1 MKINKYPHGGVHR
14 PVAESTRTAPPIDP
28 RDLIAAGEAAQ
39 FEQNEFDRM
48 TGGYESG
55 SIRSVDPLFDI
66 LSFGGPK
73 FLQQIGKSGVKQL
86 AKFLKSTPK
95 SELSKM
101 PMKDI
106 IVKAIDPMDELAT
119 RRAQENLSYA
129 SERAI
134 KKAGEENT
142 AGILRLQSQSDDA
155 LRQGQI
161 QEALDRSNFEQGIDD
176 IFGQARVDD
185 IIDNGSMRFRK
196 IKDVGN
202 VDDVKRAQ
210 SLGGYEKAE
219 EYAML
224 FEDFG
229 MDKEDVMR
237 MLEER
242 FMMDKDAVKLPLN
255 VYGKQTKNLNKYG
268 GVVPVKK
275 AKKGMRL
282 NKR

>member
-14 PVAESTRTAPPIDP
+14 PVAESTGTAPTIDP
-28 RDLIAAGEAAQ
+28 SVLIAAAEAAE

-73 FLQQIGKSGVKQL
+73 FLQQIGKSGVRQL
-86 AKFLKSTPK
+86 SKFLKSTPK

-134 KKAGEENT
+134 KEAGEENA
-142 AGILRLQSQSDDA
+142 AGLLRLQSQSDDA

-161 QEALDRSNFEQGIDD
+161 QEALDRSNFEEGIDD
-176 IFGQARVDD
+176 IFGQARMDD
-185 IIDNGSMRFRK
+185 ILERRGLGMSKDLGS
-196 IKDVGN
+196 
-202 VDDVKRAQ
+202 VDDVRRAAQ
-210 SLGGYEKAE
+210 SGVDPTYIK
-219 EYAML
+219 L
-224 FEDFG
+224 FEDLG
-229 MDKEDVMR
+229 MDAKRVR
-237 MLEER
+237 QMLEER
-242 FMMDKDAVKLPLN
+242 FMMDPDAVKLPLD
-255 VYGKQTKNLNKYG
+255 VYGKQTQRLNKHG
-268 GVVPVKK
+268 GVVPIKK

>member
-28 RDLIAAGEAAQ
+28 RILIAAGEAAQ
-39 FEQNEFDRM
+39 FEKAERDRM

-73 FLQQIGKSGVKQL
+73 FLQQIGKSGVRQL
-86 AKFLKSTPK
+86 SKFLKSTPK

-142 AGILRLQSQSDDA
+142 AGMLRLQSQSDDA

-161 QEALDRSNFEQGIDD
+161 EEAYDRSNFEEGIDN
-176 IFGQARVDD
+176 IFGQARMDD
-185 IIDNGSMRFRK
+185 IIDNESGFRR
-196 IKDVGN
+196 IKDVGS

-210 SLGGYEKAE
+210 SLGGYEKAD

-224 FEDFG
+224 FEDLG
-229 MDKEDVMR
+229 MDKKDVMR

-242 FMMDKDAVKLPLN
+242 FMMDKDAVKLPLS

-282 NKR
+282 KKR

>member
-14 PVAESTRTAPPIDP
+14 PVAESTRTVSPIDP
-28 RDLIAAGEAAQ
+28 RILIAAGESAQ
-39 FEQNEFDRM
+39 LEKNEFNRM
-48 TGGYESG
+48 TGGFESG

-86 AKFLKSTPK
+86 SKFLKSTPK

-119 RRAQENLSYA
+119 RRAKENLSYA

-142 AGILRLQSQSDDA
+142 SGLLKLQSQSDDA

-161 QEALDRSNFEQGIDD
+161 EEAYDRSTFEEGIDN

-210 SLGGYEKAE
+210 SLGGYEKAD

-224 FEDFG
+224 FEDLG
-229 MDKEDVMR
+229 MDKKDVMR

-242 FMMDKDAVKLPLN
+242 FMMDKDAAKLPLS

-268 GVVPVKK
+268 GVVPIKK